1 VAEAAYGGPAPDFA
15 AAWTGTLAFA
25 GQIFFDFAGYSTCAI
40 GVARCLGFRLV
51 RNFWFPYAAIGFS
64 DFWRRWHIS
73 LSTWLRDY
81 LYIPLGGNRG
91 GRLREYRN
99 LMLTMTL
106 GGLWHGAAWTFVL
119 WGALHGL
126 LLVLERVLR
135 ERIALPAGPLRAA
148 GALATF
154 VVICFTWVLFRA
166 PTVGVALQFWG
177 AMLDPGGITS
187 LAAALRPTTLAGF
200 RTAYT
205 LLVMATLLFVHW
217 TLREQDLETAAVR
230 WSWQVR
236 GLSLAA
242 MLFSLT
248 TMAGEDRAF
257 IYFQF

>member
-1 VAEAAYGGPAPDFA
+1 M
-15 AAWTGTLAFA
+15 
-25 GQIFFDFAGYSTCAI
+25 
-40 GVARCLGFRLV
+40 ARCLGFRLV
-51 RNFWFPYAAIGFS
+51 RNFWFPYAAIGLS

-99 LMLTMTL
+99 LMITMTL

-126 LLVLERVLR
+126 LLVVERMLR
-135 ERIALPAGPLRAA
+135 ERIALSARPLRAA
-148 GALATF
+148 GALATI
-154 VVICFTWVLFRA
+154 VVSCFTWVLFRP

-200 RTAYT
+200 RTGYT
-205 LLVMATLLFVHW
+205 LLVMATLLVVHW
-217 TLREQDLETAAVR
+217 KLREQDLETAAVR
-230 WSWQVR
+230 WSWPVR